1 MESTRPACIP
11 PPVGFH
17 VMKNLCRVEGEADL
31 TMHICSTHMRTRI
44 NKRAPADARA
54 SLTFA
59 RSSGKRQQRRRCE
72 ALEGVGRH
80 FPDFTD
86 INLHSQQHQV
96 EPKILLRNE
105 GYVETTAA

>member
-31 TMHICSTHMRTRI
+31 TMRICSTHMRTRI

-54 SLTFA
+54 SLAAPVQNNSVADA
-59 RSSGKRQQRRRCE
+59 RLWKL
-72 ALEGVGRH
+72 LEDI
-80 FPDFTD
+80 FSDFTD
-86 INLHSQQHQV
+86 NNLHPKHHQV
-96 EPKILLRNE
+96 EPKILLRKE
-105 GYVETTAA
+105 GSVETTAA